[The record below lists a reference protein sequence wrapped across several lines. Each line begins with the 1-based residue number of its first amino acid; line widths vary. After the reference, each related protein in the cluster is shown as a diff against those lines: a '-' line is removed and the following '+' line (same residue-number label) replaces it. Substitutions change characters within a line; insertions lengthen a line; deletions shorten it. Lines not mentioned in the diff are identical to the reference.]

1 MATCLSY
8 SAIPLAL
15 TEYCSP
21 LTAPLLFSCQ
31 MFGWTTMLSSTS
43 LDLQARSRTLSRLSF
58 ISCIFHYWRGSSYS
72 VIFPR
77 IAAFG
82 NRLTRLWLP
91 NHYHHNFYKLSPRWF
106 RITVEL
112 VTSTNNLAT
121 SMYSGIS
128 SCSLVGN

>member
-1 MATCLSY
+1 MATCLSH

-15 TEYCSP
+15 TERCWP

-43 LDLQARSRTLSRLSF
+43 LDLQARSRTISRLSF
-58 ISCIFHYWRGSSYS
+58 ISFIFNYWSSYS

-77 IAAFG
+77 CAAFG

-106 RITVEL
+106 CITVEF
-112 VTSTNNLAT
+112 VTSTNILAT
-121 SMYSGIS
+121 SMYSDIS
-128 SCSLVGN
+128 SCSLLGN